1 MEEALRI
8 DTIQKTICR
17 MCYIIMWMMAGI
29 FFFYEIST
37 FAACPDLSRH
47 LSMNIQD
54 EATCRGIDMSVL
66 HTTSDIRNISE
77 KARNMAAIQQEKM
90 KNTVQETPEAERIR
104 ETTEMVK
111 TLEIPVIRDEEIPD
125 VSGNEPAYIES
136 IPDLIPDDLPQM
148 EMPGAEIEIRG
159 FLIDADGYITGY
171 TDSVSVTDG
180 VLVIPSDERCTGI
193 RKSALEGLESMIFEI
208 YIPENITEIEAET
221 FEHLHDLMYI
231 KVAADNPVY
240 TSEYGVLYTKNG
252 EMVAFP
258 KGRY

>member
-29 FFFYEIST
+29 FLFYEISA
-37 FAACPDLSRH
+37 FAACPDLSWH
-47 LSMNIQD
+47 LSMKILD

-66 HTTSDIRNISE
+66 HTNSDIRGISE

-90 KNTVQETPEAERIR
+90 KNIVQETPEAERIR

-111 TLEIPVIRDEEIPD
+111 TLEVPVIRDEEMAD
-125 VSGNEPAYIES
+125 ALEKEPAYIEN
-136 IPDLIPDDLPQM
+136 IPDSIPDDLPQM
-148 EMPGAEIEIRG
+148 EIPGAEIEIRG

-171 TDSVSVTDG
+171 TDAVSVADG

-193 RKSALEGLESMIFEI
+193 RRSALEGLESMIFEI
-208 YIPENITEIEAET
+208 YIPENITEIEAES
-221 FEHLHDLMYI
+221 FEHLHELMYI
-231 KVAADNPVY
+231 EVAADNPVY
-240 TSEYGVLYTKNG
+240 ISEYGVLYMKNG
-252 EMVAFP
+252 ELIAFP
-258 KGRY
+258 RGRY